1 MNFTDNVNRVNNWI
15 NFKAKDVGVFVKCNQ
30 EKINEKM
37 NDYFESDSYE
47 KDLDSLLKS
56 FNCSYYEDIDF
67 NKIQSRKSRIEK
79 KEQQLKKKSM
89 VYVGEG
95 ALKGF
100 KASVIVGDPVT
111 IGQATVGAASV
122 HAGVIA
128 IKATDIFIKR
138 VINGYSASTFSA
150 VPA

>member
-1 MNFTDNVNRVNNWI
+1 MDFKDNANKVNKWI
-15 NFKAKDVGVFVKCNQ
+15 DLKAKDVGAFVKGNQ
-30 EKINEKM
+30 EKLNEKM

-100 KASVIVGDPVT
+100 KASILVGEPVI
-111 IGQATVGAASV
+111 IGKATLAMASV
-122 HAGVIA
+122 NVGIIA
-128 IKATDIFIKR
+128 YNASDIIIKR
-138 VINGYSASTFSA
+138 VVNGYNASSFNL